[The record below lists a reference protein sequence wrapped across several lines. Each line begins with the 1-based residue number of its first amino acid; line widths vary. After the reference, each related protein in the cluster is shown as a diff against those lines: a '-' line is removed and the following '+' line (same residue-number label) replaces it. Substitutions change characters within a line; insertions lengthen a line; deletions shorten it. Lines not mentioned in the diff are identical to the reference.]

1 MVFAMV
7 PILPVFVQATPPRK
21 ELEMP
26 SERSLEK
33 ANKICSIWEPCK
45 CMDRLPGTPCVCQK
59 SLVNIIAVALDN
71 QVRKDAKIAYN
82 NNDSC
87 NGLNCNKRF
96 NIEQAI
102 LSQLQPKKGE
112 KI

>member
-1 MVFAMV
+1 
-7 PILPVFVQATPPRK
+7 
-21 ELEMP
+21 MP
-26 SERSLEK
+26 SERSMSK
-33 ANKICSIWEPCK
+33 ARELFRVVENQFFKEQ
-45 CMDRLPGTPCVCQK
+45 R
-59 SLVNIIAVALDN
+59 IAQALDE
-71 QVRKDAKIAYN
+71 QIKKDAKIAYN

-112 KI
+112 I